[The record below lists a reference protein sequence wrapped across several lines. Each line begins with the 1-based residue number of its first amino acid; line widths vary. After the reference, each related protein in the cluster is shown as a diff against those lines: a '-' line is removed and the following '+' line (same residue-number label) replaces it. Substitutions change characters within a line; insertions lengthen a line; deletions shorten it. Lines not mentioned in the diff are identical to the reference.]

1 MNIEQQ
7 IREFLTGQSAKAYQV
22 FGSHPVHKYGQ
33 DGIEFRVYAP
43 NAVNMQLVG
52 DFNDWNGWN
61 MEHQTHGIWTIFCKD
76 IPQGAL
82 YKYRTTTQEGRVI
95 DRADPFA
102 FHSELRPGNASA
114 VFDVDHYHWNDENW
128 MAQRNK
134 NYTRPMSIYELH
146 AGSWRRDTCLLYT
159 SPSPRDS

>member
-102 FHSELRPGNASA
+102 F
-114 VFDVDHYHWNDENW
+114 
-128 MAQRNK
+128 
-134 NYTRPMSIYELH
+134 
-146 AGSWRRDTCLLYT
+146 
-159 SPSPRDS
+159 